1 MKIKIMIEVESQ
13 KELNKLQAFLT
24 DINNYF
30 I

>member
-1 MKIKIMIEVESQ
+1 MKIKLMIEVESQ

>member
-13 KELNKLQAFLT
+13 KELNKLQAFLN